1 VGASD
6 ENAANTLSKDTQ
18 FGQPANQFYPP
29 PPCYSY
35 PPSQAPFPG
44 APSFY
49 HPAQFNNTPSSQP
62 SCAATGAYLS
72 YGPSWEEYNFH
83 QAGYG
88 GSQMN
93 SPQQFTGQ
101 GPSFSGAP
109 RVPPAPPRNI
119 PVIRLNSS
127 TTTPYGSLPGIP
139 GRPHICL
146 PAKHFQPAAEPSR
159 TDVAGIADLPPL
171 PEIS

>member
-6 ENAANTLSKDTQ
+6 ENAANTHSKDTQ

-35 PPSQAPFPG
+35 SSSQAPFPG

-62 SCAATGAYLS
+62 SSAATGAYPS
-72 YGPSWEEYNFH
+72 SGPSWEEYDFH

-88 GSQMN
+88 GSLM
-93 SPQQFTGQ
+93 SPPQQFTGQ

-109 RVPPAPPRNI
+109 RNI
-119 PVIRLNSS
+119 PVIRLTSS
-127 TTTPYGSLPGIP
+127 TTTPYGSLPGISE
-139 GRPHICL
+139 RPHICP
-146 PAKHFQPAAEPSR
+146 PAKHFQPAAEPRR
-159 TDVAGIADLPPL
+159 TDVAGIADLPP
-171 PEIS
+171 